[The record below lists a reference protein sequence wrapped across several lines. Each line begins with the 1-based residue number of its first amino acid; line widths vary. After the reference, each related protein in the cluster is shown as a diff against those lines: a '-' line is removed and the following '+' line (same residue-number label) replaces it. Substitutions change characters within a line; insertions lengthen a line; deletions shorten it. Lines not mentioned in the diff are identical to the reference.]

1 MPPTEGPF
9 VSFVDT
15 GRHRLAYAEAGRGA
29 RHVLLV
35 HGNFASKRWFA
46 PLLDAPP
53 PGARL
58 VALDLPGF
66 GESDPLGDAISI
78 AAYGEAVRAAADALG
93 LVHPT
98 LVGHSLGGNVAMA
111 AVTAAPGAW
120 SGLLLV
126 SSGAPDGLVTPEV
139 VYGIL
144 EAYRSDRPLLSR
156 NLAAMVPTRTP
167 PDFEALVDDALR
179 MHPDGFSGNAR
190 ALAALAEDAAADR
203 IAGLAAFTG
212 PVLVLRGAMD
222 GLITADMATATAAA
236 FRASDDV
243 RLETWDD
250 VGHSPPLE
258 QPERFRDRLAEFLAL
273 ASPATAPPP
282 PAPREAP

>member
-1 MPPTEGPF
+1 MNTEPLALHHAQ
-9 VSFVDT
+9 VD
-15 GRHRLAYAEAGRGA
+15 GRALAYHEAGSG
-29 RHVLLV
+29 HPVVLV

-46 PLLDAPP
+46 PLLHAPP

-66 GESDPLGDAISI
+66 GESDPLGGAITI
-78 AAYGEAVRAAADALG
+78 EAYGEAVRHAADALG
-93 LVHPT
+93 LARPT

-111 AVTAAPGAW
+111 AVAAEPSAW
-120 SGLLLV
+120 SGLVLV
-126 SSGAPDGLVTPEV
+126 SSGAPDGLVTPEA

-144 EAYRSDRPLLSR
+144 ESYRSDRALLSR
-156 NLAAMVPTRTP
+156 SLAAMLPTRTP
-167 PDFEALVDDALR
+167 SDFEALVDDALR
-179 MHPDGFSGNAR
+179 MHESGFSGNAR
-190 ALAALAEDAAADR
+190 ALAALGEEGVAAR
-203 IAGLAAFTG
+203 RAGLAAFTG

-222 GLITADMATATAAA
+222 GLITADMASATADA
-236 FRASDDV
+236 FGASADA

-258 QPERFRDRLAEFLAL
+258 GPERFRDRLAEFLAL